1 MVGSGGYRT
10 PATIVL
16 DLAVRYMDIPNPQRF
31 DIFVID
37 SLHGDS
43 HNVDMLN
50 MTWGF
55 KLEPTLE
62 QISEIERTLCVCR
75 KVWNFALRERKD
87 WLNSRKSPIN
97 ACSLV
102 GEYIMSPD
110 APFPNYHIQAK
121 NLTQAKAFS
130 LELKTV
136 NAQVLQQV
144 LRSLDRAFEDM
155 KSKQHGFPRFKNQVR
170 SKSFVFPQMLKNCIS
185 SEGIKLPQLGLV
197 KVRWSREIPDL
208 LQVKQAR
215 IVRKA
220 SGYFV
225 MLSLS
230 AEVDIPDALP
240 QGEPMGIDVGL
251 EYFLSTSDGEQI
263 KRPKFFN
270 SLQRKLK
277 LLQRRLKNKKK
288 GSSNRSKLGRKIAR
302 VHQRTGDTR
311 KDWHFKT
318 AHHLC
323 DRAQMMFVEDLD
335 FRIMAKGMLGKHTLD
350 AGLGQFTNQI
360 LPWVCF
366 KRNVFYGKVDA
377 YGTSQECPDCGA
389 SVKKDLS
396 VRMSQC
402 LECGST
408 KPRDIAAAQVICT
421 RGQRG
426 IENACGADLAG
437 VAVTSSSPVAL
448 KQEIFGAIQGISRYT
463 LKG

>member
-1 MVGSGGYRT
+1 
-10 PATIVL
+10 
-16 DLAVRYMDIPNPQRF
+16 
-31 DIFVID
+31 
-37 SLHGDS
+37 
-43 HNVDMLN
+43 
-50 MTWGF
+50 MTWEF
-55 KLEPTLE
+55 KLEPTAE
-62 QISEIERTLCVCR
+62 QVSGIERTLSVCR

-87 WLNSRKSPIN
+87 WLNSRKCPVN
-97 ACSLV
+97 ACSLYQ
-102 GEYIMSPD
+102 EYIMSPD
-110 APFPNYHIQAK
+110 APFPNYHVQAK
-121 NLTQAKAFS
+121 NLTQAKEFS
-130 LELKTV
+130 PELKTV

-155 KSKQHGFPRFKNQVR
+155 KSKKHGFPRFKNQVR
-170 SKSFVFPQMLKNCIS
+170 SKSFVFPQMLKNCMS

-197 KVRWSREIPDL
+197 KARWSREIPDL
-208 LQVKQAR
+208 FQVRQAR

-230 AEVDIPDALP
+230 AEVNIPGSVP
-240 QGEPMGIDVGL
+240 HGEPMGIDVGL

-270 SLQRKLK
+270 SLQRKLR

-288 GSSNRSKLGRKIAR
+288 GSSNRSRLGRKIAR
-302 VHQRTGDTR
+302 VHQRVADTR

-323 DRAQMMFVEDLD
+323 DRAETIYVEDLD

-350 AGLGQFTNQI
+350 AGLGQFTHQI

-366 KRNVFYGKVDA
+366 KRDVFYGKVDA

-389 SVKKDLS
+389 RVKKDLS
-396 VRMSQC
+396 VRISQC

-408 KPRDIAAAQVICT
+408 KPRDIAAAQVIST

-426 IENACGADLAG
+426 IENACGAEVTG
-437 VAVTSSSPVAL
+437 MAVTSSSQLAL
-448 KQEIFGAIQGISRYT
+448 KQEIFGVTQRISTHPDR
-463 LKG
+463 LGG